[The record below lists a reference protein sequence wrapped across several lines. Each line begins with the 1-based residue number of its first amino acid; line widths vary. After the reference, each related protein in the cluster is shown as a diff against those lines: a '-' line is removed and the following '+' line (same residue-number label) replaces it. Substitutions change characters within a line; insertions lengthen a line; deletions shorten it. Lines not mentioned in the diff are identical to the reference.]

1 MSLRHPYD
9 SNIAKKCFRRLTP
22 TSVLL
27 TPQVLTR
34 IPILNINTEV
44 LKRGSYELEWFG
56 NFGVIWAY
64 HSEYTMEITF
74 DLVWFG
80 NIILNIPDV
89 TVVFHMVTS
98 YYPPSQQSVSV
109 SQEIPRRRR
118 PCFWRRESQRWSA
131 WSKDLIFPGTF
142 FRRQRTQF
150 AVTLDWF
157 KRIPSNIWASTGLLQ
172 WYILQW

>member
-1 MSLRHPYD
+1 MFTQAYAHQCFAYATGPYKD
-9 SNIAKKCFRRLTP
+9 P
-22 TSVLL
+22 
-27 TPQVLTR
+27 
-34 IPILNINTEV
+34 NTKHKHGG

-109 SQEIPRRRR
+109 SQEFRDGVARVFEGAKAKGGPHDQKTL
-118 PCFWRRESQRWSA
+118 FS
-131 WSKDLIFPGTF
+131 PGHF
-142 FRRQRTQF
+142 FGG
-150 AVTLDWF
+150 
-157 KRIPSNIWASTGLLQ
+157 KGPSLQ
-172 WYILQW
+172 